1 VEQPVVAG
9 VKITSPAAAM
19 VLKPTSRPSTISGS
33 SGDISEGDTINVR
46 ARVTGN
52 GVITVV
58 YTINGKDQ
66 APVSSPPY
74 SMQYFV
80 PYTLEEIP
88 PPLKIKATAT
98 DGTGDTADDS
108 VTVKV
113 VRNITTESVRILEPA
128 ADAKATAGDTIVIRA
143 KTDYDS
149 KVAFVT
155 FTVDGD
161 ETVMTAPPFTR
172 THVLPRRATS
182 IAAVSTIP
190 PNVFVGKATLDGAPA
205 PDGTVVTAWIAGS
218 DATSLVIKVTATADS
233 GETDVTSLSLPVSG
247 SINAGEG
254 VVKGGRYAINV
265 AQPLGQV
272 FGGKPVTFTIDAKD
286 AHQTGTWQ

>member
-1 VEQPVVAG
+1 
-9 VKITSPAAAM
+9 M
-19 VLKPTSRPSTISGS
+19 VLKPTSRPSTISGR
-33 SGDISEGDTINVR
+33 SGDISEGDTIHVR

-66 APVSSPPY
+66 APVSAPPY

-113 VRNITTESVRILEPA
+113 VRNITTVSVRILEPA
-128 ADAKATAGDTIVIRA
+128 ANARATASDTIVIRA
-143 KTDYDS
+143 KTDDDS

-218 DATSLVIKVTATADS
+218 DATSLVILDLTAD
-233 GETDVTSLSLPVSG
+233 
-247 SINAGEG
+247 
-254 VVKGGRYAINV
+254 
-265 AQPLGQV
+265 
-272 FGGKPVTFTIDAKD
+272 
-286 AHQTGTWQ
+286 